1 MRQLANLYKA
11 CPGIV
16 RSYDGA
22 TKTIT
27 VQPVTNRPITDADGQ
42 LSHEAQPEIQNV
54 PVEFFGSSNLSVVTE
69 LEQGDSVLLV
79 FLDYSPAGWRRT
91 GKPADAGDARAHGP
105 SYCVAFP
112 WYRPSGGAGQDQ
124 DTASIG
130 KPGGPV
136 RVHFD
141 CLHLNGPDLLLLLR
155 ARRPEA
161 RRWVLATLR
170 RQRGNVLATAAA
182 LGVSSKALY
191 RAARRDPELG
201 LPFRAACQGLEGSRK
216 AAAAARERKRK
227 RDAG

>member
-1 MRQLANLYKA
+1 MSRASPGGAEATAAAIETQLANLYKA

-136 RVHFD
+136 RVHFEAGTVTVGTAGGGD
-141 CLHLNGPDLLLLLR
+141 FVALKPAIDQIQQAVDTTVSYGTPWGPTF
-155 ARRPEA
+155 
-161 RRWVLATLR
+161 VGNLAPI
-170 RQRGNVLATAAA
+170 GPV
-182 LGVSSKALY
+182 VSSTKLKA
-191 RAARRDPELG
+191 
-201 LPFRAACQGLEGSRK
+201 
-216 AAAAARERKRK
+216 
-227 RDAG
+227 